1 MSTFPNQGGDPL
13 VADRGDSRVA
23 GLQAALLRARVR
35 DTTVRLS
42 LAMFQAHGYAQV
54 WGREAE
60 ARTWESNAERIRADL
75 AELNDQL
82 AAVEVVDGL
91 AA

>member
-1 MSTFPNQGGDPL
+1 MSTFPDQGGNPL
-13 VADRGDSRVA
+13 VADRDDWRVA
-23 GLQAALLRARVR
+23 ALQAAFLRARVR

-42 LAMFQAHGYAQV
+42 LSMFQARGYAQV

-60 ARTWESNAERIRADL
+60 ALAWESNAERIRADL

-82 AAVEVVDGL
+82 AAVEVVHGL

>member
-1 MSTFPNQGGDPL
+1 MSTFPNQGGNPL
-13 VADRGDSRVA
+13 AADRADSRLA
-23 GLQAALLRARVR
+23 DLQAAFLQARVR

-42 LAMFQAHGYAQV
+42 LAMFQARGYAEV
-54 WGREAE
+54 WGRDAE

-75 AELNDQL
+75 AELNAQL
-82 AAVEVVDGL
+82 AAVGIVHRL